1 MAIGYTWDVSTVDTY
16 PTKDSKSDVVY
27 NVHWRLTATDDT
39 NKDSDGN
46 NWAATSYG
54 SQGVDTS
61 DLSSFIAFADLKAS
75 DVQGWVE
82 AALGADE
89 VTALKAGL
97 DAQIAEKRID
107 ILLNK
112 TREEI
117 AKDYVTKQEVKEGM
131 NVLMDRLEK
140 LHEKVDKLFEVK

>member
-1 MAIGYTWDVSTVDTY
+1 MAIGYTWDVSTCDTY

-46 NWAATSYG
+46 NWTATSYG

-61 DLSSFIAFADLKAS
+61 DLSSFIAFADLTAS
-75 DVQGWVE
+75 NVQGWVE

-89 VTALKAGL
+89 VTAMKAAL
-97 DAQIAEKRID
+97 DAQIAESI
-107 ILLNK
+107 
-112 TREEI
+112 TPTS
-117 AKDYVTKQEVKEGM
+117 VTKTIS
-131 NVLMDRLEK
+131 
-140 LHEKVDKLFEVK
+140 

>member
-46 NWAATSYG
+46 NWVATSYG

-61 DLSSFIAFADLKAS
+61 DLSSFTAFADLKAS

-97 DAQIAEKRID
+97 DAQIAEKI
-107 ILLNK
+107 
-112 TREEI
+112 TPTS
-117 AKDYVTKQEVKEGM
+117 VTKT
-131 NVLMDRLEK
+131 LS
-140 LHEKVDKLFEVK
+140 

>member
-46 NWAATSYG
+46 NWTATSYG

-61 DLSSFIAFADLKAS
+61 DLSSFTAFADLTAS

-89 VTALKAGL
+89 VTAMKAAL
-97 DAQIAEKRID
+97 DAQIAEKI
-107 ILLNK
+107 
-112 TREEI
+112 TPTS
-117 AKDYVTKQEVKEGM
+117 VTKTIG
-131 NVLMDRLEK
+131 
-140 LHEKVDKLFEVK
+140 